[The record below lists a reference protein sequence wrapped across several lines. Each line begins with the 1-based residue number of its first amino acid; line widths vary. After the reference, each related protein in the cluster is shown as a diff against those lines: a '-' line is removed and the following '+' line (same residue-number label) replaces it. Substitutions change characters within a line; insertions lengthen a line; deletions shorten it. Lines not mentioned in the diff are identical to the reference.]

1 MNRIF
6 IKEVTKD
13 SIAEEVGIEAGDFL
27 ISVNDSPIH
36 DIVEYKYLITE
47 EQLLLQIEKSNHE
60 IWEVEI
66 EKDYDEDLGLIF
78 ENGIIGQAK
87 NCQNKCI
94 FCFIDQLPKGL
105 RDTLY
110 FKDDDTRLSFL
121 QGNYVTLT
129 NMKEEEIKRIIQYRI
144 SPINISVHTTNPDLR
159 RKMLN
164 NKNAGKI
171 MKLISHFAE
180 AELTMNAQIVLCP
193 SINDGDELDKTLRD
207 LAKFYPW
214 VKSVTIV
221 PVGITKYRQNL
232 YPMREFAK
240 REAKIILGQIEEFQ
254 NKMLEKYNTRFVFP
268 GDEFIIKA
276 EANFPNADYYEGFGQ
291 LENGV
296 GMIPLFYNQF
306 KDGMNDNYG
315 EPNHKE
321 FSIITGKLAYPFIK
335 KLMEQLMEK
344 WSQLN
349 IHVYEI
355 KNEFF
360 GEKITVSGLITGQDI
375 VKQLKGKDLGNF
387 ILIPKSMLKAE
398 DIIFLDDLTIG
409 NVADRL
415 SVPVYPVEVD
425 AKELIKKIFTIEN

>member
-1 MNRIF
+1 MTKVL
-6 IKEVTKD
+6 IKKVVKN
-13 SIAEEVGIEAGDFL
+13 SIAEEVGIETGDFL

-36 DIVEYKYLITE
+36 DIIEYKYLITE

-78 ENGIIGQAK
+78 ENGMIGQAK

-129 NMKEEEIKRIIQYRI
+129 NVKEEEMERMIQYRI

-159 RKMLN
+159 CKMLN

-171 MKLISHFAE
+171 IKLISHFAQ

-193 SINDGDELDKTLRD
+193 NVNDGDELDKTLKD

-232 YPMREFAK
+232 YPMREFTK
-240 REAKIILGQIEEFQ
+240 WEAKIILDQIEDVQ
-254 NKMLEKYNTRFVFP
+254 HKMLEKYDTRFVFP

-296 GMIPLFYNQF
+296 GMIPLFYDQF
-306 KDGMNDNYG
+306 KEGMKDNDG
-315 EPNHKE
+315 EPSHKE
-321 FSIITGKLAYPFIK
+321 FSIATGELAYPFIK
-335 KLMEQLMEK
+335 KLMKQLMGK
-344 WSQLN
+344 WNQLN

-360 GEKITVSGLITGQDI
+360 GEKITVSGLITGQDM

-425 AKELIKKIFTIEN
+425 GKELIKKIFTIES